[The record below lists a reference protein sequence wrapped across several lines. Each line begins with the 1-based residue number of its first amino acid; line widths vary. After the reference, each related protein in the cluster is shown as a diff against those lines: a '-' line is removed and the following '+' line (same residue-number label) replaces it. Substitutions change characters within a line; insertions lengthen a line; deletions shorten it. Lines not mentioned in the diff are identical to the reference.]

1 MLHYKVV
8 EVSTVDEGSLEHAVN
23 LWVRQGWTLEAVQ
36 FAMRESSKRPAMAF
50 VFFTRARSGRGSGG
64 AGRSLPGADGGR
76 LEPAGG
82 AGRRGRGFMSP
93 LRAPFGGPNLQLVP
107 EDGVPESPYPRCSLL
122 LRGMARLAD
131 VGVAW
136 VLALAAGRAGLVVAV
151 LYLLLADGIVR
162 GQSVGKRIFGVKV
175 VFLPMRTDARFRD
188 STLRNAPLALIVLLR
203 MMPEPLGLRAGLAG
217 LVVIAGIEAWK
228 AVRDPLGRRL
238 GDVWAQTQVV
248 DGKVVSGSQALARAQ
263 GVPVGPERWMNGTA
277 DRSDSSGGR

>member
-1 MLHYKVV
+1 
-8 EVSTVDEGSLEHAVN
+8 
-23 LWVRQGWTLEAVQ
+23 
-36 FAMRESSKRPAMAF
+36 
-50 VFFTRARSGRGSGG
+50 
-64 AGRSLPGADGGR
+64 
-76 LEPAGG
+76 
-82 AGRRGRGFMSP
+82 MSR

-151 LYLLLADGIVR
+151 LYLLLADGIFH
-162 GQSVGKRIFGVKV
+162 GQSVGKRIFGVKA

-203 MMPEPLGLRAGLAG
+203 MMPEPLGLRAGLGG

-228 AVRDPLGRRL
+228 AIRDPLGRRL

-248 DGKVVSGSQALARAQ
+248 DAKVVSGSQALARAQ
-263 GVPVGPERWMNGTA
+263 GVPVGPERWMTGTA
-277 DRSDSSGGR
+277 DRADSSGGR